1 MAGANAIATPTTE
14 PKVSPAED
22 RVRQAFLRL
31 ALQVGGAAAE
41 HPIPDEAVFTLCRCV
56 DSAFRDCLDAL
67 RNPEGAPSR
76 PPALNMRRHPAVVH
90 LLSIIQQ
97 KQ

>member
-1 MAGANAIATPTTE
+1 MAGIKDSIMTE
-14 PKVSPAED
+14 PKASPAED

-56 DSAFRDCLDAL
+56 DGAFHDCLDAL
-67 RNPEGAPSR
+67 RDPAGAPTR
-76 PPALNMRRHPAVVH
+76 PPALNLRRHPAVVH